1 VAELGHFT
9 EILAWL
15 MALVAVVSG
24 VIAGKSGKTSWL
36 LTSRNATIFVCLC
49 TTIAITTLGYLF
61 YISDFSVKYVWQFS
75 NRAMESNYKI
85 SAIWGGMDG
94 SMLLWCFFLTI
105 AAAIVAFNIKR
116 YPQALSPWVLVVL
129 NAATLFFLTVVVF
142 YTNPFRYLGQPFIPP
157 DGNGLNPLLQNIYMQ
172 IHPPSLYV
180 GFTLFTVPYAFCLA
194 ALISGQL
201 SNEWIRLTRR
211 WTLVGWGFLT
221 AGIMLGGH
229 WAYLELGWGGFWAW
243 DPVEN
248 ASFLPWLT
256 ATAFLHSVM
265 VQERKNMLKIWNIW
279 LIVLT
284 YALTIFGTFLTRSG
298 VVQSVHAFAETDV
311 GEVFLQYLAVV
322 LVAALGLTWWRRR
335 ELKSERGIESFF
347 SREAAFLLN
356 NLLFLS
362 ICFATLWGVLFPILS
377 EAVTGT
383 KQTVS
388 IPFFNKVNVPLF
400 IALLFLMGVGPMI
413 AWRRATLS
421 NLRRAFLLPAVSSLL
436 LTVVLLWAGIRE
448 VYPLFA
454 FVFSFF
460 ALMTV
465 VIEYYR
471 GVRNVRA
478 SKKDASLVGAT
489 EELVRRHRSRYGGY
503 IIHIGAVVAAVSIT
517 ASMAYK
523 IEKEFS
529 IGPNETV
536 SVGRFNFKLDEAK
549 GESNGNYESLITT
562 MSVYNGDTGA
572 LIEVM
577 HPEKRYY
584 IQSKETTTEVA
595 LRMGP
600 REDIYIALAGYD
612 ESTGKATYKI
622 FINPLQIWLWFGGLI
637 MILGTAIILLP
648 ERRKS
653 SNSQESENA

>member
-1 VAELGHFT
+1 MAEFGHYAQV
-9 EILAWL
+9 LAWFL
-15 MALVAVVSG
+15 AGVGIVAGIISG
-24 VIAGKSGKTSWL
+24 RTGKEAWLKTA
-36 LTSRNATIFVCLC
+36 RNATLLVG
-49 TTIAITTLGYLF
+49 ITTNIALVCLGYLF

-75 NRAMESNYKI
+75 NRAMESNYKV

-94 SMLLWCFFLTI
+94 SMLLWCGFLAI
-105 AAAIVAFNIKR
+105 AAAIVAYLVNQ
-116 YPQALSPWVLVVL
+116 YPKALVSWALAIL
-129 NAATLFFLTVVVF
+129 NVATFFFLTIVVF

-180 GFTLFTVPYAFCLA
+180 GFTLFTVPYAFCLG
-194 ALISGQL
+194 ALLAGEK

-211 WTLVGWGFLT
+211 WTLVGWAFLT

-248 ASFLPWLT
+248 ASFMPWLT

-265 VQERKNMLKIWNIW
+265 VQERKNMLKMWNVW

-311 GEVFLQYLAVV
+311 GEVFLQYLAIVI
-322 LVAALGLTWWRRR
+322 LAAVIITWKKRDL
-335 ELKSERGIESFF
+335 LKPERTIESFF
-347 SREAAFLLN
+347 SRESAFLLN

-388 IPFFNKVNVPLF
+388 IPFFNAVNVPLF
-400 IALLFLMGVGPMI
+400 ILLILMMGIGPMI
-413 AWRRATLS
+413 AWRKATLS
-421 NLRRAFLLPAVSSLL
+421 NLRRAFLAPAITSLL
-436 LTVVLLWAGIRE
+436 ITVILLWAGIRDI
-448 VYPLFA
+448 YPLFA
-454 FVFSFF
+454 YVVSFF
-460 ALMTV
+460 ALMTIFV
-465 VIEYYR
+465 EYHK
-471 GVRNVRA
+471 GVRTVQAKNEGQGVA
-478 SKKDASLVGAT
+478 SAT
-489 EELVRRHRSRYGGY
+489 KELVRKHRSRYGGY
-503 IIHIGAVVAAVSIT
+503 LIHIGVVVAAVSIT
-517 ASMAYK
+517 ASMAHK

-529 IGPNETV
+529 ITRGELVP
-536 SVGRFNFKLDEAK
+536 VGRFNFRLDEVR
-549 GESNGNYESLITT
+549 GERNDNFEALITK
-562 MSVYNGDTGA
+562 MSVFNKDNGE
-572 LIEVM
+572 LIAEM
-577 HPEKRYY
+577 NPEKRYY

-600 REDIYIALAGYD
+600 REDIYIAIAGWD
-612 ESTGKATYKI
+612 EQSGKATYKI
-622 FINPLQIWLWFGGLI
+622 FINPLQIWLWVGGLI
-637 MILGTAIILLP
+637 MIAGTIVVLIPDKRRLGTEVA
-648 ERRKS
+648 
-653 SNSQESENA
+653 

>member
-1 VAELGHFT
+1 MAEFGHYAQV
-9 EILAWL
+9 LAWFL
-15 MALVAVVSG
+15 AGIGIVAGLISG
-24 VIAGKSGKTSWL
+24 RNGSEAWLKTA
-36 LTSRNATIFVCLC
+36 RNATLLVGV
-49 TTIAITTLGYLF
+49 TTNLALISLGYLF
-61 YISDFSVKYVWQFS
+61 YVSDFSVKYVWQFS
-75 NRAMESNYKI
+75 NRAMESNYKL

-94 SMLLWCFFLTI
+94 SMLLWCGFLAI
-105 AAAIVAFNIKR
+105 AAAIVAYLVNQYPKR
-116 YPQALSPWVLVVL
+116 LVAWALAIL
-129 NAATLFFLTVVVF
+129 NVATFFFLTVVVF

-180 GFTLFTVPYAFCLA
+180 GFTLFTVPYAFCLG
-194 ALISGQL
+194 ALLAGEK

-248 ASFLPWLT
+248 ASFMPWLT

-265 VQERKNMLKIWNIW
+265 VQERKNMLKMWNVW

-311 GEVFLQYLAVV
+311 GEVFLQYLAIVI
-322 LVAALGLTWWRRR
+322 LAAVIITWKKRDL
-335 ELKSERGIESFF
+335 LKPERTIESFF
-347 SREAAFLLN
+347 SRESAFLLN

-400 IALLFLMGVGPMI
+400 ILLLLMMGIGPMI
-413 AWRRATLS
+413 AWRKATLS
-421 NLRRAFLLPAVSSLL
+421 NLRKAFLAPAITSLL
-436 LTVVLLWAGIRE
+436 MTVILLWAGIRE
-448 VYPLFA
+448 IYPLFA
-454 FVFSFF
+454 YVISFF
-460 ALMTV
+460 ALMTIFV
-465 VIEYYR
+465 EYHK
-471 GVRNVRA
+471 GVRTTQAKNQGQGIA
-478 SKKDASLVGAT
+478 AAT
-489 EELVRRHRSRYGGY
+489 NELIKRHRSRYGGY
-503 IIHIGAVVAAVSIT
+503 LIHIGVVVAAVSIT
-517 ASMAYK
+517 ASMAHK

-529 IGPNETV
+529 ISRGELV
-536 SVGRFNFKLDEAK
+536 SVGRFNFRLDDVR
-549 GESNGNYESLITT
+549 GEQNENYESLLTK
-562 MSVYNGDTGA
+562 MSVFNKDNGN
-572 LIEVM
+572 LIEEM

-600 REDIYIALAGYD
+600 REDIYIALAGWD
-612 ESTGKATYKI
+612 DQSGKATYKV
-622 FINPLQIWLWFGGLI
+622 FINPLQVWLWVGGLI
-637 MILGTAIILLP
+637 MIAGTVVVLIP
-648 ERRKS
+648 DKRRTLR
-653 SNSQESENA
+653 SEAA